1 MKIKYHIIIKSNNWP
16 RRIRKI
22 DKIIK
27 MIFRKKNMFK
37 FKKNINYY
45 FNFVLSNDKFIK
57 KYNNTFKKI
66 NKSTDVLSFSSE
78 LKISY
83 GTLNKY
89 CDIIVS
95 SETLNADSIK
105 NKINFYDHFTHII
118 VHSLLHINGYSHS
131 NKKKFLIMKNLEI
144 KILKNLG
151 VANPYY

>member
-16 RRIRKI
+16 RRISKI

-37 FKKNINYY
+37 FKKNIDYY

-83 GTLNKY
+83 GT
-89 CDIIVS
+89 I
-95 SETLNADSIK
+95 
-105 NKINFYDHFTHII
+105 
-118 VHSLLHINGYSHS
+118 
-131 NKKKFLIMKNLEI
+131 
-144 KILKNLG
+144 
-151 VANPYY
+151 